1 MSAPKNSTTR
11 VGSGSASKS
20 GQVVRP
26 SSPRVPRS
34 ASPCPGSPRAAAAT
48 SPSALGIGS
57 SNKSIANKKAERMAA
72 KLNKS
77 LGVAEKN
84 PSFKQPSREA
94 SFNSDMKVSA
104 CAS

>member
-11 VGSGSASKS
+11 VGSGSAPKS

-26 SSPRVPRS
+26 SSPR
-34 ASPCPGSPRAAAAT
+34 AAAAT
-48 SPSALGIGS
+48 SPSAQGIGS
-57 SNKSIANKKAERMAA
+57 SNKSIADKKAERMAA
-72 KLNKS
+72 KLNKL
-77 LGVAEKN
+77 LGVAEKKQ
-84 PSFKQPSREA
+84 SFKQPSREA